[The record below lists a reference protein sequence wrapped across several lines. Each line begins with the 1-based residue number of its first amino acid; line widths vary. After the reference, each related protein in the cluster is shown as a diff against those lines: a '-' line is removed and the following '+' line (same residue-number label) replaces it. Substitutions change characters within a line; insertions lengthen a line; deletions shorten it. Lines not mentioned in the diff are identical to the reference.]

1 MADEFTKEKVLWE
14 GRKHW
19 LWFPFSF
26 TKYSLTEDRFYSQK
40 GLLSTHYDELLLYRV
55 TDICLTRTLGQKL
68 CGTGTI
74 TLTCKGDAQR
84 IVTLRSIKDSIRVK
98 NNRCAGR
105 PESCLLPVFRQPRPQ
120 LQTPACKSARE
131 PVRAEG
137 GDSAGEAARHCA
149 RPFPFFV

>member
-1 MADEFTKEKVLWE
+1 MAAEFTEDKILWE

-40 GLLSTHYDELLLYRV
+40 GLLNTHYDELLLYRV
-55 TDICLTRTLGQKL
+55 TDICLTRSLGQKI

-84 IVTLRSIKDSIRVK
+84 VVTLRNIKDSIRVK
-98 NNRCAGR
+98 NNLSRLV
-105 PESCLLPVFRQPRPQ
+105 E
-120 LQTPACKSARE
+120 KARE
-131 PVRAEG
+131 ERSIIG
-137 GDSAGEAARHCA
+137 RSSSAPAGKSRTKIPYCEYLERG
-149 RPFPFFV
+149 VVSG

>member
-1 MADEFTKEKVLWE
+1 MANEFTEDKILWE

-19 LWFPFSF
+19 LWFPISF

-55 TDICLTRTLGQKL
+55 TDICLTRSLGQKI

-84 IVTLRSIKDSIRVK
+84 IVTLRNIKDSIRVK
-98 NNRCAGR
+98 NNLSKLV
-105 PESCLLPVFRQPRPQ
+105 E
-120 LQTPACKSARE
+120 KARE
-131 PVRAEG
+131 ERSIVGREFFGPSGDELDEDPVL
-137 GDSAGEAARHCA
+137 
-149 RPFPFFV
+149 

>member
-1 MADEFTKEKVLWE
+1 MAAEFTEDKILWE

-40 GLLSTHYDELLLYRV
+40 GLLNTHYDELLLYRV
-55 TDICLTRTLGQKL
+55 TDICLTRSLGQKI

-84 IVTLRSIKDSIRVK
+84 VVTLRNIKDSIRVK
-98 NNRCAGR
+98 NNLSRLV
-105 PESCLLPVFRQPRPQ
+105 E
-120 LQTPACKSARE
+120 KARE
-131 PVRAEG
+131 ERNIVGREFFGP
-137 GDSAGEAARHCA
+137 AGKSRTKIPYCEYLERG
-149 RPFPFFV
+149 VVSG

>member
-55 TDICLTRTLGQKL
+55 TDICLT
-68 CGTGTI
+68 I

-98 NNRCAGR
+98 NNLSRLV
-105 PESCLLPVFRQPRPQ
+105 E
-120 LQTPACKSARE
+120 KARE
-131 PVRAEG
+131 ERGIVGREFFGPG
-137 GDSAGEAARHCA
+137 GDELDED
-149 RPFPFFV
+149 PVL

>member
-55 TDICLTRTLGQKL
+55 TDICLTRTLGQML

-98 NNRCAGR
+98 NNLSRLV
-105 PESCLLPVFRQPRPQ
+105 E
-120 LQTPACKSARE
+120 KARE
-131 PVRAEG
+131 ERGIVSREFFGPG
-137 GDSAGEAARHCA
+137 GDELDED
-149 RPFPFFV
+149 PVL